1 MNGVGKDI
9 YPDSEKGRLG
19 GTREKARMKKKKTI
33 MIMEKEHVLNDI
45 KESQ

>member
-19 GTREKARMKKKKTI
+19 GTREKARMKKKNNHDYGEGTCI
-33 MIMEKEHVLNDI
+33 E
-45 KESQ
+45 